1 MIHHRE
7 IEMFTLRSAVAE
19 SMVRTWHK
27 MLEAVKGTRGIPLVL
42 GSSQLTVAMGILV
55 TGGCPLCLLS
65 CVLESGVRH
74 RTC

>member
-42 GSSQLTVAMGILV
+42 GSSQLTVAMRRLV